1 MLKKVKQKVAG
12 LLSLASRNQLALQSI
27 IFWVAALTHITKDKF
42 WFFAIP
48 AIIFGG
54 LQSILDQL
62 RINNNN

>member
-1 MLKKVKQKVAG
+1 MFKKIKQNAAN
-12 LLSLASRNQLALQSI
+12 LMSLAGRNQLALQSI
-27 IFWVAALTHITKDKF
+27 IFWVAAITHISKDKF

-62 RINNNN
+62 RIKNNN